1 MIRPIERTILQCI
14 RNVLFDSGWEVTDVH
29 IRKPR
34 IFKLADI
41 ETELFDHHL
50 EAGSSQMYV
59 CITEVDLIG
68 AVVADK
74 EIRN

>member
-14 RNVLFDSGWEVTDVH
+14 GNVLFDSGWEIIDVR

-34 IFKLADI
+34 IFELADI
-41 ETELFDHHL
+41 ETELFDHRL
-50 EAGSSQMYV
+50 EASNPQLQV
-59 CITEVDLIG
+59 RVVEVHLIG